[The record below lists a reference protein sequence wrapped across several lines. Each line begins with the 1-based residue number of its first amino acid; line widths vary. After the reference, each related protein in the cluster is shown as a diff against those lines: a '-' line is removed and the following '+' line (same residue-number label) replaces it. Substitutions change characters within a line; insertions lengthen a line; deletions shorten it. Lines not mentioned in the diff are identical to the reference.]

1 MYRKKILSSKFTFPY
16 TDCSYHYIKEYMLSC
31 SCEDLSCVAPRIV
44 LEFIGDTLLHM
55 TKAVQCVRHVA
66 RTCRA
71 NPFTNN
77 CKGTLCASVNFCLRQ
92 GTLSLRKSGSETILG
107 VTNGKTSKK

>member
-1 MYRKKILSSKFTFPY
+1 MS
-16 TDCSYHYIKEYMLSC
+16 SC

-55 TKAVQCVRHVA
+55 AKAVQSVRHDA
-66 RTCRA
+66 PTCRA

-77 CKGTLCASVNFCLRQ
+77 CKGTLGASVNFCLRQ

-107 VTNGKTSKK
+107 ITNGKTSEKYCPDLEEMFEDNRTRY